1 MHYDCTNKKYIC
13 LKRLTPMPINKNAII
28 RYNALDKCFA
38 NTGRKYFFED
48 LLRDVNDA
56 LFEEDPKSTGIQ
68 IRQLREDI
76 RFMKSDAGF
85 AAPIEAYRVGKKA
98 FYRYED
104 PNFSINKSPLN
115 RTELEQLKSALA
127 ILQRFEGSPEFE
139 WVNEI
144 GPMLRD
150 QFGLRESEEKIISYD
165 SNIDYSGY
173 EYIAPLFNAISNK
186 QVLWLKFAS
195 FKGEQYEYEFHPY
208 HLKQYNNRWFVF
220 GRNCPMDNNH
230 WNVPLDRIV
239 EFKENDGAYIPNK
252 TDWEDYFFDIIGVTK
267 PQEDELQTI
276 ELEFAKD
283 QAPYVKTKPIHPT
296 QRSTDLEGGKLLVKV
311 KVIPNY
317 ELEKT
322 ILSFGEHVKVIS
334 PESLKNVIKERLLQ
348 SGLNY

>member
-1 MHYDCTNKKYIC
+1 
-13 LKRLTPMPINKNAII
+13 MPVNKNAII
-28 RYNALDKCFA
+28 RFNVLDKCFS
-38 NTGRKYFFED
+38 NTGRKYFFDD
-48 LLRDVNDA
+48 LLREVNDA

-98 FYRYED
+98 YYRYDD

-115 RTELEQLKSALA
+115 KTELDQLKSALA

-173 EYIAPLFNAISNK
+173 EHIAPLFNAISNK
-186 QVLWLKFAS
+186 QVLWMKFRS
-195 FKGEQYEYEFHPY
+195 FQGEEFEYEFHPY

-220 GRNCPMDNNH
+220 GRNCPMDNNQ

-239 EFKENDGAYIPNK
+239 EFKEIDGAYIPNK
-252 TDWEDYFFDIIGVTK
+252 TDWEDYFYDIIGVTK
-267 PQEDELQTI
+267 PLEGEVETV
-276 ELEFAKD
+276 ELEFSKD

-296 QRSTDLEGGKLLVKV
+296 QRASELEDGRLLVKI

-322 ILSFGEHVKVIS
+322 ILGFGEQVKVLA
-334 PESLKNVIKERLLQ
+334 PESLKISIKDRIVKSSLL
-348 SGLNY
+348 Y